1 MRMNMR
7 MKVAKGKK
15 ARTVS
20 VSFDA
25 NRFERMAAEF
35 GMFNKSF
42 LQSIDRA
49 ERDIRTGRATRINS
63 LRELRA

>member
-1 MRMNMR
+1 MNIR
-7 MKVAKGKK
+7 MKVRKDNKE
-15 ARTVS
+15 RTVS

-25 NRFERMAAEF
+25 NRFERVAAEF

-49 ERDIRTGRATRINS
+49 ERDIRAGRITSVGS
-63 LRELRA
+63 LKELRA